1 MYGDNVG
8 DNNPKLILYSYLM
21 DIKGCNSENKDNEC
35 TITFISHFNSEINSH
50 RKNNNKNDLSKGFK
64 FNKRKNEQYNLP

>member
-1 MYGDNVG
+1 
-8 DNNPKLILYSYLM
+8 M
-21 DIKGCNSENKDNEC
+21 DIKGCNSKNKDNEC
-35 TITFISHFNSEINSH
+35 TITFIPHFSSEINGH